1 MIVTFDT
8 YLTTKVFDT
17 AKPEDLVELIEW
29 IHRANNSLIVA
40 NVESK
45 EYKLSLKIKENIPVI
60 RDIKIHT
67 TNIKYDNNI

>member
-17 AKPEDLVELIEW
+17 AKSEDLVELKEW
-29 IHRANNSLIVA
+29 VIRANNSLIVA

-45 EYKLSLKIKENIPVI
+45 EFKLSLKIKENIPEI
-60 RDIKIHT
+60 LWHLFATK
-67 TNIKYDNNI
+67 

>member
-17 AKPEDLVELIEW
+17 TNPEDLVELSEW

-40 NVESK
+40 DVESK
-45 EYKLSLKIKENIPVI
+45 EFKLSLKIKENIPEI
-60 RDIKIHT
+60 LWHLFT
-67 TNIKYDNNI
+67 TK

>member
-8 YLTTKVFDT
+8 YLSCKVFDT
-17 AKPEDLVELIEW
+17 ANSEDLVELSEW

-45 EYKLSLKIKENIPVI
+45 EYKLSLKIKENIPENLW
-60 RDIKIHT
+60 HLFT
-67 TNIKYDNNI
+67 TK

>member
-1 MIVTFDT
+1 MIITFDT

-17 AKPEDLVELIEW
+17 AKSEDLVELSEW

-45 EYKLSLKIKENIPVI
+45 EYKLSLKIKENIPENLW
-60 RDIKIHT
+60 HLFT
-67 TNIKYDNNI
+67 TK